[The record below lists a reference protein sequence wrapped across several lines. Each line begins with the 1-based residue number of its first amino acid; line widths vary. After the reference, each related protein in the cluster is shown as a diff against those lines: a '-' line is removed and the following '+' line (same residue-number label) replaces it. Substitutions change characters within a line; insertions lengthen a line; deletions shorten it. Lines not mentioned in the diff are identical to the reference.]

1 MYELYISIWTLDTS
15 NNKMQVEDIKSILSQ
30 CLLNRGVVLMLALWN
45 QERISNKSVTKALQM
60 NVT

>member
-45 QERISNKSVTKALQM
+45 QERISNKSVTKAL
-60 NVT
+60 